1 MQKINYKISNKL
13 VGDNQKTFII
23 AEVGLSHEGSL
34 GIAKSFIDI
43 FLKQE
48 RTQ

>member
-1 MQKINYKISNKL
+1 MQKNKIIKISNKL

-34 GIAKSFIDI
+34 GIAKV
-43 FLKQE
+43 L
-48 RTQ
+48 